1 MTERDDG
8 QDVRL
13 QRTSLIAL
21 RLLRQLETRRAR
33 VLGVTAPTDPT
44 GKNQRD
50 RVIVLNGLA
59 NQLAGLADDR
69 AESQA
74 LLDIVVPLF
83 ALGYSARDIWSLLSS
98 FSRREVDID
107 PEHAPKL
114 SPEEHLV
121 VMRLL
126 GQLYDTM
133 FRREDT
139 ISTALHSG
147 VDAIFEVGRSSTTL
161 ADLITTTL
169 SILTAVDGIL
179 SVAFVRPDEE
189 GVFRYEFLGGD
200 ELHNYLTN
208 GGPRDL
214 PLVTT
219 SSEQISGLG
228 PAGRAWRAGVAQ
240 YSASILEDDTMA
252 PWSTSY
258 TSIGIRSTMALPIM
272 SFAGEPLALISL
284 YSDWFGYFNHPQRN
298 HSLIHLSRVLGET
311 LEQLGVGSVMLYS
324 ARYHYRELIRTGSIE
339 MVYQPIIDL
348 KTGSAHKFEALARL
362 KSGDGDLIAPNK
374 FLGSLGEEELFLLF
388 QAGVQQAM
396 ATIQQMAPNLP
407 QCQISLNLPPQGLTD
422 QRYEAELVRSF
433 AESRIEPWRITL
445 ELTEEE
451 ELHNFHKAAATMG
464 SLRELGVRFA
474 QDDLGSGYSS
484 LYLLAQLGFD
494 EVKIDQTLV
503 KVSGD
508 HHGLNLIHH
517 LCDLIKGLDM
527 ISTVEGLE
535 NEDLIEMV
543 TILGADYGQGFGLAR
558 PLERKQLLAQRWKRP
573 LSVLNG
579 PPKTAIGG
587 LAYLRRWVLHVNV
600 ISAEHAILSN
610 PILLE
615 DLSES
620 LIDNLRNVLTE
631 RSRPQLHNVVRLLST
646 LGTGAL
652 FTNEVNALHNAIAAQ
667 E

>member
-8 QDVRL
+8 QDVRTP
-13 QRTSLIAL
+13 RTSLIAL
-21 RLLRQLETRRAR
+21 RLLRHLESRRAR
-33 VLGVTAPTDPT
+33 VIGVTAPTDPT
-44 GKNQRD
+44 GNDERD
-50 RVIVLNGLA
+50 RTIVLNGLV
-59 NQLAGLADDR
+59 NQLVSLANER
-69 AESQA
+69 AEPQA
-74 LLDIVVPLF
+74 LSGIVTPLF
-83 ALGYSARDIWSLLSS
+83 ALGYSSRDIWSLLSKI
-98 FSRREVDID
+98 SRREIDID
-107 PEHAPKL
+107 LTHAPPL
-114 SPEEHLV
+114 NPEEYLA
-121 VMRLL
+121 VMRVL
-126 GQLYDTM
+126 GKLYDTM
-133 FRREDT
+133 FRQEDT

-169 SILTAVDGIL
+169 SILTAIEGIL

-189 GVFRYEFLGGD
+189 GIFRYEFLGGD
-200 ELHNYLTN
+200 ELHRYLTN
-208 GGPRDL
+208 GGTLDL
-214 PLVTT
+214 PPVST

-252 PWSTSY
+252 PWSAPY

-284 YSDWFGYFNHPQRN
+284 YSNWYGYFNHPQRN

-311 LEQLGVGSVMLYS
+311 LEQLGVGSVLMYS
-324 ARYHYRELIRTGSIE
+324 ARYHYRELIRIGAIE

-362 KSGDGDLIAPNK
+362 RSGDGDLIAPNE

-388 QAGVQQAM
+388 QAGVHQAM
-396 ATIQQMAPNLP
+396 RTIEQLAPNLP

-422 QRYEAELVRSF
+422 QRYETELISAF

-451 ELHNFHKAAATMG
+451 ELHNLHKAAATMG
-464 SLRELGVRFA
+464 SLGDLGVRFA

-535 NEDLIEMV
+535 NDDLIEMV

-558 PLERKQLLAQRWKRP
+558 PLRRDRILAQRWERP
-573 LSVLNG
+573 HSVLNG
-579 PPKTAIGG
+579 PPKTVTGG

-600 ISAEHAILSN
+600 ISAEHDILSN

-615 DLSES
+615 DLSGS
-620 LIDNLRNVLTE
+620 LIDNLRHLVTE
-631 RSRPQLHNVVRLLST
+631 RSRPRLHHVVTLLRT
-646 LGTGAL
+646 TGTGTT
-652 FTNEVNALHNAIAAQ
+652 FTNEVATLHNAIAVQ